1 MIKNFNKFCESV
13 SLNFEES
20 EESDKIK
27 DELKIPDEV
36 IKDYFIELI
45 DEGSEIDMKCNIGS
59 TKNGVK
65 LYYNVTILK
74 NIQNP
79 QSKYSISNKDYLKY
93 MNEQINFVNTFNS
106 CVDRFSQAED
116 IKINFNNIISVPFW
130 GAVNN
135 NTEFGTL
142 SQTITFN
149 QEIETDEYKKAKKEF
164 NERDNPLRK
173 SLDSVINRLR
183 KEGVKEAEQLVD
195 VQNADTYWMIGFST
209 DYEIL
214 VIAYW
219 DEENG
224 LVYDDHDLSEAIESY
239 NRGYCDEYLGKK

>member
-13 SLNFEES
+13 SLNFEQS
-20 EESDKIK
+20 EEFNKIK
-27 DELKIPDEV
+27 DKLKIPDEV

-45 DEGSEIDMKCNIGS
+45 DEGSEIDIKHTSS
-59 TKNGVK
+59 TINGVK
-65 LYYNVTILK
+65 LYYNVTIFK

-79 QSKYSISNKDYLKY
+79 QSKYSISNQDYLKY

-130 GAVNN
+130 GTGNN
-135 NTEFGTL
+135 NTEFGIL
-142 SQTITFN
+142 SQTISFN

-173 SLDSVINRLR
+173 SVDSVINILR
-183 KEGVKEAEQLVD
+183 KEGVKEAEQLID
-195 VQNADTYWMIGFST
+195 VQNADTYWMIGFMT
-209 DYEIL
+209 DDEIL
-214 VIAYW
+214 VIATW
-219 DEENG
+219 DEESG
-224 LVYDDHDLSEAIESY
+224 LIYDKHDLSDAIESY

>member
-13 SLNFEES
+13 SLNFEQS

-27 DELKIPDEV
+27 DKLKIPDEV

-45 DEGSEIDMKCNIGS
+45 DEGSEIDIKCNISS
-59 TKNGVK
+59 TINGVK

-79 QSKYSISNKDYLKY
+79 QSKYSISNQDYLKY

-130 GAVNN
+130 GAGNN
-135 NTEFGTL
+135 NTEFGIL
-142 SQTITFN
+142 SQTIAFN

-173 SLDSVINRLR
+173 SVDSVINRLR
-183 KEGVKEAEQLVD
+183 KEGVKEAEQLID
-195 VQNADTYWMIGFST
+195 VQNADTYWMIGFMT
-209 DYEIL
+209 DDEIL
-214 VIAYW
+214 VIATW
-219 DEENG
+219 DEEG
-224 LVYDDHDLSEAIESY
+224 LIYDEHDLSMAIDSY
-239 NRGYCDEYLGKK
+239 NRGDCDEYLGKK